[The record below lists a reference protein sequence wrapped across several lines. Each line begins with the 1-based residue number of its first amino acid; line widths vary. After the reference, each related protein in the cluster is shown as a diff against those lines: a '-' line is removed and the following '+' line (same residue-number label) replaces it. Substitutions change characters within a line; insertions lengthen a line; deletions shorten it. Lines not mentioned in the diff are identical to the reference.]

1 MSSMI
6 VFDEPS
12 SLIGLGRD
20 GIVLQKRS
28 LGRDGSMEAIGGVC
42 QVNASGSSPKPPIGE
57 CTFALTSMSFR
68 LGGLFLERTGEN
80 GSLSSSTTSLMFL

>member
-12 SLIGLGRD
+12 SLIGFGRD

-28 LGRDGSMEAIGGVC
+28 LGRDGSMEAIGVC
-42 QVNASGSSPKPPIGE
+42 V
-57 CTFALTSMSFR
+57 R
-68 LGGLFLERTGEN
+68 
-80 GSLSSSTTSLMFL
+80 